1 MGTDKSTGAIASS
14 SPPLSTSTS
23 SPAIPPIASQLASVS
38 VKEETKLALPPIPW
52 QLAISSPPST
62 HRTTSPSNM
71 DPRPQGGNSG
81 SSSNGSGTN
90 GGTILDAFL
99 PRVETRGQGGGKPYS
114 SSSGQSNGGQSRSS
128 VPTGSSSSA
137 EKEQKNTVT
146 NPGM

>member
-1 MGTDKSTGAIASS
+1 MGTDKSPGAIASS

-52 QLAISSPPST
+52 QLSITTPPTT
-62 HRTTSPSNM
+62 HRTTSPPNM
-71 DPRPQGGNSG
+71 DPTRPQGGNSG

-99 PRVETRGQGGGKPYS
+99 PRIETRGQGGKPYS
-114 SSSGQSNGGQSRSS
+114 SSDGQSKGGQSRSS
-128 VPTGSSSSA
+128 VPTGSSSST
-137 EKEQKNTVT
+137 EKE
-146 NPGM
+146 

>member
-1 MGTDKSTGAIASS
+1 MGTDKSPGAIASS

-52 QLAISSPPST
+52 QLAISSPPTT
-62 HRTTSPSNM
+62 HRASPSNM
-71 DPRPQGGNSG
+71 DTRPQGGNSG

-99 PRVETRGQGGGKPYS
+99 PRVETRGQGAGKPYS

-137 EKEQKNTVT
+137 EKEQKDTVT